1 MKHKRTNPTLNKDY
15 GADLYNVIVFML
27 LILGVLWYLG
37 I

>member
-1 MKHKRTNPTLNKDY
+1 MKQKRTNTALDKDY
-15 GADLYNVIVFML
+15 GADLYNVVVFML